1 MIHFEKMTVKG
12 FWPWNKDK
20 VYFAVIRE
28 GVELNTKLVSES
40 FPELRKPLWMAKQFN
55 GEPLSDFDRNCIQ
68 NKLAYLNAEY

>member
-1 MIHFEKMTVKG
+1 MTVKA

-20 VYFAVIRE
+20 VYFAVIRD
-28 GVELNTKLVSES
+28 GVELDTNELVNY

-55 GEPLSDFDRNCIQ
+55 GENLSDFDRNCIQ